1 MATRTVRLDAEAEQ
15 VLAALTRSTGQS
27 ISEVLKRGLL
37 AYREQARQAAERRPW
52 EVFRQLDL
60 GPGGYARAAARD
72 AKQAVRATVARKH
85 GR

>member
-37 AYREQARQAAERRPW
+37 AYRQQTQQAAARTPW

-60 GPGGYARAAARD
+60 GPGGHARAAARD
-72 AKQAVRATVARKH
+72 AKSAVRATIARKH
-85 GR
+85 ER

>member
-15 VLAALTRSTGQS
+15 VLATLTRSTGQS

-37 AYREQARQAAERRPW
+37 AYRQQTQQAAERTPW

-60 GPGGYARAAARD
+60 GPGGYARTEARH
-72 AKQAVRATVARKH
+72 AKSAVRATIARKH
-85 GR
+85 RR